1 MCTNSKAV
9 TVLSVFAL
17 LSTPLCSQLKISS
30 ALIKQ
35 DTSFVSADT
44 LGLTGGR
51 IVQLP
56 PSPKSTTLA
65 MVLSAVL
72 PGAGQIYT
80 ERYLHA
86 PVVWGLGYYLVN
98 QWQKGDR
105 LYRDYGARFANS
117 VALDTVRN
125 LGNDQLRSIRDFYL
139 VERDRIG
146 LYIAILY
153 VLNIVDAYVGASLYS
168 FEVSDELGGNAAI
181 KLKVFIRR

>member
-1 MCTNSKAV
+1 MCTHSKAV
-9 TVLSVFAL
+9 AVLSVVAL
-17 LSTPLCSQLKISS
+17 LSTTLNSQLKISS
-30 ALIKQ
+30 ALIQQ
-35 DTSFVSADT
+35 DSSFVLRDT
-44 LGLTGGR
+44 LDFKGGR
-51 IVQLP
+51 IVHLP

-65 MVLSAVL
+65 IVLSAVL

-98 QWQKGDR
+98 QWNKGDR
-105 LYRDYGARFANS
+105 LYRDYGGRFANS
-117 VALDTVRN
+117 VAQDTSRN
-125 LGNDQLRSIRDFYL
+125 LGNDQLRAIRDFYL
-139 VERDRIG
+139 DERDRIG

-181 KLKVFIRR
+181 KFKMIIGR

>member
-1 MCTNSKAV
+1 MCTHIKAV
-9 TVLSVFAL
+9 AVLTVVAVF
-17 LSTPLCSQLKISS
+17 STPLCSQLKISS
-30 ALIKQ
+30 ALIQQ
-35 DTSFVSADT
+35 DTSFASPDT
-44 LGLTGGR
+44 VGLIGGR
-51 IVQLP
+51 VIQLP

-98 QWQKGDR
+98 QWNKGDR
-105 LYRDYGARFANS
+105 LYQDYGARFANS
-117 VALDTVRN
+117 VAQDTAKN
-125 LGNDQLRSIRDFYL
+125 LGNDQLRVIRDFYL
-139 VERDRIG
+139 DERDRIG

-168 FEVSDELGGNAAI
+168 FEVNDELGGSAAI
-181 KLKVFIRR
+181 RFRLPLR

>member
-1 MCTNSKAV
+1 LCKISKAV
-9 TVLSVFAL
+9 SVLSVVAF

-30 ALIKQ
+30 ALIQQ
-35 DTSFVSADT
+35 DTSFASPDT

-65 MVLSAVL
+65 MALSAVL

-105 LYRDYGARFANS
+105 LYRDYGTRFDQS

-125 LGNDQLRSIRDFYL
+125 LGNAQLVAIRDFYHD
-139 VERDRIG
+139 ERDRIG

-153 VLNIVDAYVGASLYS
+153 VINIVDAYVGASLYS
-168 FEVSDELGGNAAI
+168 FEVSDELGGSAAI
-181 KLKVFIRR
+181 RFRLRLR

>member
-1 MCTNSKAV
+1 MCTHTKAV
-9 TVLSVFAL
+9 AVLSVVAV

-30 ALIKQ
+30 ALIQQ
-35 DTSFVSADT
+35 DTSFASPDT

-56 PSPKSTTLA
+56 PSSKSTTMA
-65 MVLSAVL
+65 IVLSAVL

-98 QWQKGDR
+98 QWNKGDN
-105 LYRDYGARFANS
+105 LYRDYGARFAQS
-117 VALDTVRN
+117 VAQDTVRH
-125 LGNDQLRSIRDFYL
+125 LGNGVLSNARDHYL
-139 VERDRIG
+139 DERDRIG

-153 VLNIVDAYVGASLYS
+153 VINIVDAYVGASLYS
-168 FEVSDELGGNAAI
+168 FEVSDELGGNAEIRFRI
-181 KLKVFIRR
+181 KIP

>member
-1 MCTNSKAV
+1 M
-9 TVLSVFAL
+9 
-17 LSTPLCSQLKISS
+17 PLCSQLKISS
-30 ALIKQ
+30 ALIQQ
-35 DTSFVSADT
+35 DTSHSLPDT
-44 LGLTGGR
+44 LGFTGGK
-51 IVQLP
+51 IIQLP
-56 PSPKSTTLA
+56 PSSKSTTMA

-98 QWQKGDR
+98 QWQKGDM
-105 LYRDYGARFANS
+105 LYRDYGIRFANS

-139 VERDRIG
+139 DERDRIG

-168 FEVSDELGGNAAI
+168 FEVSDELGGSAAVRFR
-181 KLKVFIRR
+181 LRLR

>member
-1 MCTNSKAV
+1 MCTHSKAV
-9 TVLSVFAL
+9 AVLSVVAV
-17 LSTPLCSQLKISS
+17 LSMPLCSQLKISS
-30 ALIKQ
+30 ALIQQ
-35 DTSFVSADT
+35 DTSHTLPDT

-51 IVQLP
+51 IVELP
-56 PSPKSTTLA
+56 PSPKSTTMA
-65 MVLSAVL
+65 IVLSAVL

-105 LYRDYGARFANS
+105 LYRDYGTRFANS

-139 VERDRIG
+139 DERDRIG

-168 FEVSDELGGNAAI
+168 FEVSDELGGSAAV
-181 KLKVFIRR
+181 KFRFRLR